1 MATRN
6 FGAGGWETTSSRT
19 AAECTWQV
27 LAPAAAS
34 RGPLQALDRGPHPRA
49 LSSPWQPGQPQV
61 PASPLKKW
69 ELWLCA
75 WHHRHVCS
83 WKHSLWKWKS
93 LSCVRLLQSHGHY
106 SPWEFSRPQYRSGQ
120 PFPSPGESSQPRDQT
135 QVSCI
140 AGGFFTSWAIREAPE
155 IPENP
160 VKFQHTR
167 SPWTREAVDEESSN
181 ALAISI
187 PPGEFLWSISH
198 IECEQGASLKI
209 VSSSIFVTPQSL
221 RKHLVAVEMRVLP
234 FPVGR
239 DCRVASEAFTSIRV
253 CVSPCL
259 SDCGSNFVYIPP
271 FGLKMQSQLV
281 RFSHPCFRYLGVT
294 L

>member
-1 MATRN
+1 MRMCGWISFLLISNEEALLIGSPATRN
-6 FGAGGWETTSSRT
+6 FGGEKNNFWPGSCRMHVAGSGS
-19 AAECTWQV
+19 CGCFTW
-27 LAPAAAS
+27 
-34 RGPLQALDRGPHPRA
+34 PLQALDCGPHLRA

-61 PASPLKKW
+61 PASPFKKW

-93 LSCVRLLQSHGHY
+93 LSCVRLLRSHGHY
-106 SPWEFSRPQYRSGQ
+106 SPWEFSRPEYRSWQ

-187 PPGEFLWSISH
+187 LPGEFLWSISH

-209 VSSSIFVTPQSL
+209 VSSSIFLTPQCL
-221 RKHLVAVEMRVLP
+221 RKHLVVVEMRVLP
-234 FPVGR
+234 FPVGC
-239 DCRVASEAFTSIRV
+239 DCRMSSEAFTSIRV
-253 CVSPCL
+253 VLLPASL
-259 SDCGSNFVYIPP
+259 TV
-271 FGLKMQSQLV
+271 V
-281 RFSHPCFRYLGVT
+281 RTLYTFHPLH
-294 L
+294 